1 MRRRSASSDQELFP
15 AHCPRFTFDGM
26 SYGWAIAGGLAGIP
40 IGAAMRGVV
49 FRNAVPSGSPLRTAC
64 PSCGQEPRKWQLRCT
79 SCRGWF
85 GVPGVLE
92 LGTAAVLALVL
103 GRFAGQW
110 DVGAFAFLGVVGVA
124 LAAIDVD
131 VQRLPDRL
139 TLPAYP
145 GLAGLLAIAGIL
157 GGDLA
162 PLGRALL
169 GGLAL
174 AAGFYVLAVIRPGHL
189 GGGDIKL
196 AGVLGLAL
204 GWLGWSELIMG
215 AALSFVLF
223 SVVSLAL
230 LATRRITLR
239 SHMAFGPFMIAGALL
254 VAITL

>member
-1 MRRRSASSDQELFP
+1 MN
-15 AHCPRFTFDGM
+15 
-26 SYGWAIAGGLAGIP
+26 YGWAITGGLAGIP
-40 IGAAMRGVV
+40 IGVAMRGVV
-49 FRNAVPSGSPLRTAC
+49 FRNAVPSGAPLRTAC
-64 PSCGQEPRKWQLRCT
+64 PSCGQEPHKWQLRCAR
-79 SCRGWF
+79 CRGWF
-85 GVPGVLE
+85 GTPGVLE
-92 LGTAAVLALVL
+92 LATAAVLALTL

-110 DVGAFAFLGVVGVA
+110 DVGAFAFLGVLGVA
-124 LAAIDVD
+124 LAAIDVA

-145 GLAGLLAIAGIL
+145 VLAGLLAFAAIPE
-157 GGDLA
+157 GDLT

-174 AAGFYVLAVIRPGHL
+174 AAGFYLLAAIRPGHL

-230 LATRRITLR
+230 LAARRITLQ
-239 SHMAFGPFMIAGALL
+239 SHLAFGPFMIGGALL
-254 VAITL
+254 VAIAV